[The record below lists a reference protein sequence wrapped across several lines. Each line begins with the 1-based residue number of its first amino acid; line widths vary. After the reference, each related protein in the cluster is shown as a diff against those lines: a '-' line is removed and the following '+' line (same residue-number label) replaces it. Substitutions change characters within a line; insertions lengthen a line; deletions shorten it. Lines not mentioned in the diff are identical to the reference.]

1 MKSSTRLALVI
12 ALALLLAFGPSSPAS
27 FDFNTSYSE
36 SRATNSNG
44 DAMRS
49 PLGIDEKPVVL
60 SEQGM
65 TTWQGLSSGIPTVAY
80 GNRTDTHLNNQ
91 MLYSPGTGTTTDTSV
106 YIPMENDWEGHELFV
121 GVYDLTENRTWT
133 QDPDMESSPGSWTLG
148 TNPVGTGAQPYS
160 QWSSN
165 GHGAGDDCLEVGITS
180 PPTTGGSNNGDPSVD
195 ESAFANQT
203 FAVPR
208 GDVRW
213 AGLRLDYWGDAQFPW
228 ANNSLNGFVAIYVS
242 VETAGH
248 ASRVWQKSFG
258 EIPLNRTWYD
268 SGLIPLDDLSI
279 FDLSDDV
286 YIEVGIFSQI
296 TVNYIP
302 DLEPVARVDNVEL
315 YLETLADPSDV
326 NLQVNGLDVN
336 DYSVGPTTIPGLGN
350 VTHLPDPTW
359 ASGPVMVNF
368 SWTPTP
374 STPDPDREIQVD
386 FNIETNLYARGDE
399 TSVYTQDPNAFGEVF
414 EVENATEVDYLTW
427 FNADIPMGYDNRYFF
442 NMTLPEGRDV
452 YYVGSP
458 LLTSENITDWNE
470 GHGPTW
476 FANISAFN
484 YPDRWGYWLIKSTG
498 PNMISDVLMFDPST
512 RSNSRFVDL
521 RAGDSAKLV
530 TQLDSGFAGVDVNLT
545 VYSPSGAIWYTTL
558 ATVNSTGYAETP
570 VLTFGQNATA
580 GSYVLEAFCGNS
592 IGMTAWNET
601 GFFRRAFKVV
611 HASNSELLNP
621 IDAQITWIANVTY
634 PDLFLVRIRI
644 NDSDMPVVTVPGGQ
658 MSSNWTTGPQA
669 FGDAGNGEYI
679 ITLDSGDLPSNGI
692 WIMEITWT
700 HPYFDSIVDY
710 LTINLNYD
718 ATFVLEDPES
728 PGISVPK
735 NYNSSFQVRFEDS
748 IGNPIDYGSVDCN
761 WTSYYTVNPVAGS
774 PGSYLVWLNTTFV
787 DMGEYVV
794 EVTGNANFVLPQRY
808 LIYVTVRELNTRA
821 TYVQNVLEI
830 PVGEASSF
838 TVEWMN
844 ADHDAPLTGLND
856 SITTTWAGIYSVDE
870 VSPGL
875 YNITIYTL
883 DSDAPGN
890 YSVSVSLSGY
900 LMRNQTFTISVI
912 IRSHSTLFTLDEPI
926 QQTQF
931 NEQVMVLVFFQDT
944 DLQVG
949 ITNIT
954 GNVHITITSPEIG
967 NVQFALVASSLGDG
981 HYNISIPSTQWG
993 SVGWKNLTIS
1003 VSWTGTK
1010 YTGQSFTT
1018 RVRLTGTTTDI
1029 FLDQAPSAVYFLN
1042 EFSFTVV
1049 YYDVTNTTN
1058 ISNNTLNVLLTIDPL
1073 TAGHPVTQSDFVVA
1087 ETGLGTGIYEFRL
1100 DSTQL
1105 DATGSF
1111 IFRIGFMWPKGV
1123 SPLYENQTMTVTL
1136 VVLQRPTYID
1146 YIPVPSTPYG
1156 ELADL
1161 EFSYIDFLTT
1171 TRIGDSPQ
1179 MSISLLNGTVG
1190 YSYSYD
1196 SGAVSFLL
1204 QVNTSTLPGIGS
1216 HMLVLNVTWVGSP
1229 YYTTSVTLAYTVTVI
1244 QRTTQLTHDSFAP
1257 GQWGNNV
1264 TIEFT
1269 YTDLVAGS
1277 SVGMT
1282 GTLSLNASLAG
1293 WYTVVYAGNGHY
1305 LVTVNTSGV
1314 GSDGLY
1320 TIVASID
1327 HTQPTFAS
1335 AIDTFGF
1342 SVLKRST
1349 QFGYESPDPVP
1360 YLENVTFVITYIDD
1374 STGRGVSGASVIVD
1388 CSNSTFA
1395 LALNTNYWVTYLGLG
1410 QYLIEVESTALGN
1423 LGTYIL
1429 GVSVSYSGAPY
1440 YLPANNDIT
1449 SRVIERTTQILII
1462 QTPGD
1467 TPFLEN
1473 VTFQF
1478 KFEDY
1483 ITGMIIPI
1491 DKSHISLS
1499 HGVAETPISIGEY
1512 ALYDFGTY
1520 YEISFNSTV
1529 LNPSSLV
1536 VGEEIQL
1543 EIDVTGAPPY
1553 YALRSTKAIATTT
1566 ERSTQILFPLI
1577 EEVPYTDNFT
1587 IELDYIDFLS
1597 GQGIENAVITL
1608 SSTNWSGPAYQVAEL
1623 GGGSYRVYVNSTVF
1637 GGIGTVY
1644 FDISASKGGVPFY
1657 SSRLA
1662 TGVPASIR
1670 AIITSL
1676 VAEAPPPGSTAV
1688 GVPINVTL
1696 TLMDFD
1702 HDVPLS
1708 GAVITTDWTSLYG
1721 TSYQLVEKGGG
1732 VYTLTLNMTGLIA
1745 QDYPFAV
1752 TAQKSL
1758 YQDSNIVVSVTP
1770 GASTFTLVLHK
1781 TAVYA
1786 LWGEVHDIR
1795 IDVRESY
1802 YYSLIPG
1809 ANVTLLW
1816 NSTIYYFTDLANGT
1830 YSLMLDTSNENFG
1843 VYNLQISVSRQ
1854 YYQTRQTSLT
1864 LVVSKAPGQ
1873 ILSEQTVFDVV
1884 VNTTQVFTIYLNDTI
1899 TGSHVVASSI
1909 TMEWNNTVYPL
1920 VTNGTPGFYL
1930 ASIDATGFALG
1941 QYEAVITAASLNHVF
1956 LDAIV
1961 DINIVPIPTNIG
1973 LASGA
1978 AALFVVRGA
1987 MLSILVEYNDTYYGG
2002 YVTGANVTYV
2012 LGSLRGSLTEHA
2024 NGTYNATIDTSN
2036 LPAQTIFLRIIGSKT
2051 GMATATRTLVVTIQP
2066 VPTEVTV
2073 DTLLREGYH
2082 GDLVEFTFYYN
2093 DTYNLQPIAGAFADV
2108 SWEGGT
2114 GDVTDQGNG
2123 YYLVEITL
2131 TPTSPRLYDIVA
2143 SFSLQ
2148 NYSLS
2153 SLTVRILIRAT
2164 PAHIEGPTA
2173 YDVPVNHTGSV
2184 VFNVINDLTNETI
2197 EGLQGLAYWEGGLI
2211 MELFQMDNGSY
2222 ELRVPDYLIMTS
2234 YRIEIGFSTS
2244 IYSLSSQF
2252 LDLTVRPVLTMID
2265 TLGINTTI
2273 LTFPGAQD
2281 SIVVLLRDLDHNM
2294 GISDANATVYYD
2306 PAQISFPEDRR
2317 PPVIDGVYTF
2327 PFVVR
2332 TGGTINVTITFTK
2345 DLYFSQ
2351 QITFTLKSDFSD
2363 EQILAQNLALT
2374 GGFLF
2379 IFVAIGIVAYVK
2391 HFAIPWIIRQ
2401 LNKMIAALAKGRV
2414 PSAPKVR
2421 AREDLVLEIINEELK
2436 PSGLGK
2442 ELEDVPGPSIE
2453 AVVPEIE
2460 DLLERLAEI
2469 TGLGK
2474 LELEAFRQDLARMRA
2489 SERPGFIREVI
2500 EQEEAR
2506 RAEALAEAEPIPAEA
2521 KEILEEKPEE
2531 LEELRLKL
2539 KRKGMSDDEIE
2550 IIIDQAKGLSKAD
2563 LEALLDSLGIKL

>member
-1 MKSSTRLALVI
+1 MKPSMRLTLVLV
-12 ALALLLAFGPSSPAS
+12 LAFMLAFGAS
-27 FDFNTSYSE
+27 GPTAFNLNSF
-36 SRATNSNG
+36 SRNGQNTNPTADS
-44 DAMRS
+44 MQS
-49 PLGIDEKPVVL
+49 PLGIEDRAFAL

-65 TTWQGLSSGIPTVAY
+65 VTWEGTSSGIPAMAY
-80 GNRTDTHLNNQ
+80 GNRTDIHLDNQ
-91 MLYSPGTGTTTDTSV
+91 MLYSPGTGTTTETSV
-106 YIPMENDWEGHELFV
+106 SIPMGDDWEGHELFV
-121 GVYDLTENRTWT
+121 EVYDLTENRTWI
-133 QDPDMESSPGSWTLG
+133 QDPDMESSPSTWTLG
-148 TNPVGTGAQPYS
+148 TVPVGGGAQPYAN
-160 QWSSN
+160 WLTD
-165 GHGAGDDCLEVGITS
+165 GHGAGDDCAQFEMYDPT
-180 PPTTGGSNNGDPSVD
+180 PPGDPSVG
-195 ESAFANQT
+195 ERAYARQNV
-203 FAVPR
+203 AVNR
-208 GDVRW
+208 GDVVW
-213 AGLRLDYWGDAQFPW
+213 AGLRLDYWIDSAWGAD
-228 ANNSLNGFVAIYVS
+228 GFVAVYVA
-242 VETAGH
+242 VETNDYTQ
-248 ASRVWQKSFG
+248 RVWQKSFADVD
-258 EIPLNRTWYD
+258 LAQTWYD
-268 SGLIPLDDLSI
+268 SGLVVLQDLST
-279 FDLSDDV
+279 FDLSDGLD
-286 YIEVGIFSQI
+286 IEVGLYSQQ
-296 TVNYIP
+296 TVDYQP
-302 DLEPVARVDNVEL
+302 DLEPEARVDNIQL
-315 YLETLADPSDV
+315 YIMTLTDPSDL
-326 NLQVNGLDVN
+326 NLQVNGQDVE
-336 DYSVGPTTIPGLGN
+336 DFMTGGSSTPGLGN
-350 VTHLPDPTW
+350 MTQI
-359 ASGPVMVNF
+359 PVP
-368 SWTPTP
+368 SWTASPVEINVTWTPIP
-374 STPDPDREIQVD
+374 STPDPDREIRVD
-386 FNIETNLYARGDE
+386 FNIMTNLYARHVE
-399 TSVYTQDPNAFGEVF
+399 TTVTTQNPTAFGDIF
-414 EVENATEVDYLTW
+414 TVENATDVDYLTW
-427 FNADIPMGYDNRYFF
+427 FNADIPPGYDNRYFF

-452 YYVGSP
+452 FYVGSP
-458 LLTSENITDWNE
+458 LLTSENITDWDE

-512 RSNSRFVDL
+512 RSNSRFLDL
-521 RAGDSAKLV
+521 RAGDTAKLV
-530 TQLDSGFAGVDVNLT
+530 THLDPGFAGVDVNLT

-592 IGMTAWNET
+592 IGVTAWNET

-621 IDAQITWIANVTY
+621 VDAQVTWITNVTY

-644 NDSDMPVVTVPGGQ
+644 NDSDILGVTVPGGQ
-658 MSSNWTTGPQA
+658 MSCNWTTGPQA

-692 WIMEITWT
+692 WIIEITWT
-700 HPYFDSIVDY
+700 HPHFDSIVDY

-718 ATFVLEDPES
+718 ATFVLENPES

-748 IGNPIDYGSVDCN
+748 TGNPIDYGRVDCN
-761 WTSYYTVNPVAGS
+761 WTSYYTVNPVLGS

-794 EVTGNANFVLPQRY
+794 EVTGKANFVLPQRY

-838 TVEWMN
+838 TVDWMD
-844 ADHDAPLTGLND
+844 ADHDIPLTGLND
-856 SITTTWAGIYSVDE
+856 SITTTWTGAYAVNE

-875 YNITIYTL
+875 YNITVYTS

-900 LMRNQTFTISVI
+900 LMRNQTFTISVV
-912 IRSHSTLFTLDEPI
+912 IRSHSTLFTLDEPL

-931 NEQVMVLVFFQDT
+931 NEQVMLLVFFQDT

-954 GNVHITITSPEIG
+954 GNVRITITSPEIG
-967 NVQFALVASSLGDG
+967 NVQFTLVGSSLGDG
-981 HYNISIPSTQWG
+981 HYNMTIPSTQWG
-993 SVGWKNLTIS
+993 SAGWKNLTIS
-1003 VSWTGTK
+1003 VSWNGAK
-1010 YTGQSFTT
+1010 YTGQSFSTQ
-1018 RVRLTGTTTDI
+1018 VRLTGTATDI
-1029 FLDQAPSAVYFLN
+1029 FLDQAPTAVYFLN
-1042 EFSFTVV
+1042 EFSFSVI

-1058 ISNNTLNVLLTIDPL
+1058 ISNDTLNVMLKIDSL
-1073 TAGHPVTQSDFVVA
+1073 TAGHPVTQSDFIVT
-1087 ETGLGTGIYEFRL
+1087 ETGVGTGIYEFRL
-1100 DSTQL
+1100 DSAQL
-1105 DATGSF
+1105 DSTGSF

-1179 MSISLLNGTVG
+1179 MSISLINGSVG

-1196 SGAVSFLL
+1196 SGEMSFLL
-1204 QVNTSTLPGIGS
+1204 RVDTSTLAGIGS
-1216 HMLVLNVTWVGSP
+1216 HVLVLNVTWIGSP
-1229 YYTTSVTLAYTVTVI
+1229 YYTTTVTLVYTVTVI
-1244 QRTTQLTHDSFAP
+1244 QRATQLTHDSFAP

-1264 TIEFT
+1264 TIQFT
-1269 YTDLVAGS
+1269 YTDLVAES
-1277 SVGMT
+1277 SAGMT
-1282 GTLSLNASLAG
+1282 GTLTLNASLAG

-1314 GSDGLY
+1314 GADGLY

-1342 SVLKRST
+1342 SVLQRST
-1349 QFGYESPDPVP
+1349 QFGYESPDPAP
-1360 YLENVTFVITYIDD
+1360 YLENVSFVVTYIDD
-1374 STGRGVSGASVIVD
+1374 STARGVSGASVIVD
-1388 CSNSTFA
+1388 CSNSTFV

-1423 LGTYIL
+1423 LGTYVL
-1429 GVSVSYSGAPY
+1429 SVSVSYSGAPY
-1440 YLPANNDIT
+1440 YLPANNDVT
-1449 SRVIERTTQILII
+1449 SRVVERTTQILII
-1462 QTPGD
+1462 QTPGE

-1491 DKSHISLS
+1491 DKSHITLS
-1499 HGVAETPISIGEY
+1499 HGVAETPITMGEY
-1512 ALYDFGTY
+1512 SLYDFGTH

-1529 LNPSSLV
+1529 LNPTDLV
-1536 VGEEIQL
+1536 VGEAIQL
-1543 EIDVTGAPPY
+1543 EIDITGAPPY
-1553 YALRSTKAIATTT
+1553 YALRSTNTIATTT

-1587 IELDYIDFLS
+1587 IELDYIDFLT
-1597 GQGIENAVITL
+1597 GQGIENAQIELT
-1608 SSTNWSGPAYQVAEL
+1608 SGNWTGSPYQVVEL
-1623 GGGSYRVYVNSTVF
+1623 GSGSYEVYINSTVF
-1637 GGIGTVY
+1637 GGIGTVF
-1644 FDISASKGGVPFY
+1644 FDILASREGVPFY

-1696 TLMDFD
+1696 ILMDFD
-1702 HDVPLS
+1702 HGIPLS

-1721 TSYQLVEKGGG
+1721 TSYTLVEEGSG
-1732 VYTLTLNMTGLIA
+1732 VYTLTLNMIGLIA
-1745 QDYPFAV
+1745 QDYSFTV
-1752 TAQKSL
+1752 TAQKTL
-1758 YQDSNIVVSVTP
+1758 YQDSNVVVSVTP
-1770 GASTFTLVLHK
+1770 GASTFALVLHK
-1781 TAVYA
+1781 TAIYA

-1816 NSTIYYFTDLANGT
+1816 NSTLYYFTDLANGT

-1843 VYNLQISVSRQ
+1843 VYNPQISVSRQ
-1854 YYQTRQTSLT
+1854 YYQTRQTSLA

-1884 VNTTQVFTIYLNDTI
+1884 VNTTRVFIIYLNDTI
-1899 TGSHVVASSI
+1899 TDSPVVASSI
-1909 TMEWNNTVYPL
+1909 TMEWNNTAYPL
-1920 VTNGTPGFYL
+1920 VSNGTPGFYI

-1941 QYEAVITAASLNHVF
+1941 PYEAVISAASLNHVF

-1961 DINIVPIPTNIG
+1961 DINVVPIPTNIG
-1973 LASGA
+1973 LVSGA

-2002 YVTGANVTYV
+2002 YVPGANVTYV
-2012 LGSLRGSLTEHA
+2012 LGGLKGTLTENI
-2024 NGTYNATIDTSN
+2024 NGTYNATIDTSG
-2036 LPAQTIFLRIIGSKT
+2036 LPAQTIFLRIIGIRT

-2073 DTLLREGYH
+2073 DTLLHEGYH
-2082 GDLVEFTFYYN
+2082 NDVVEFTFHYN
-2093 DTYNLQPIAGAFADV
+2093 DTYNLQPIAGAFVDI

-2114 GDVTDQGNG
+2114 GDVTDLGNG

-2153 SLTVRILIRAT
+2153 SLTVRVLITAT
-2164 PAHIEGPTA
+2164 PAHIEGPMA

-2197 EGLQGLAYWEGGLI
+2197 EGLQGLAYWESGLI
-2211 MELFQMDNGSY
+2211 MELFQMGNGSY

-2252 LDLTVRPVLTMID
+2252 LDLTVRPVLTFID
-2265 TLGINTTI
+2265 TLGLNTTI
-2273 LTFPGAQD
+2273 VTNPGAQD
-2281 SIVVLLRDLDHNM
+2281 SIVILLRDLDHDV
-2294 GISDANATVYYD
+2294 GISDANASVSFD
-2306 PAQISFPEDRR
+2306 PALISFPEERR
-2317 PPVIDGVYTF
+2317 TVDLDGVYTF
-2327 PFVVR
+2327 PYVVR
-2332 TGGTINVTITFTK
+2332 EGGTITVTITFTK

-2351 QITFTLKSDFSD
+2351 QITFTLKSDYSE
-2363 EQILAQNLALT
+2363 EQLLTQRLAVG

-2379 IFVAIGIVAYVK
+2379 ILLAIGIVAYVK

-2401 LNKMIAALAKGRV
+2401 LNKMIAALAKGKV
-2414 PSAPKVR
+2414 PRAPKVR
-2421 AREDLVLEIINEELK
+2421 AREDLVLEIVNEELK
-2436 PSGLGK
+2436 PSGLAK

-2453 AVVPEIE
+2453 AVVPEVE
-2460 DLLERLAEI
+2460 DLLEHLAQI
-2469 TGLGK
+2469 TGLGEV
-2474 LELEAFRQDLARMRA
+2474 ELEAFRQDLARMRA

-2506 RAEALAEAEPIPAEA
+2506 RAEALAEAEPVPAEA
-2521 KEILEEKPEE
+2521 KEILEDKPEE

-2550 IIIDQAKGLSKAD
+2550 IIIEQAKSLSKAD

>member
-1 MKSSTRLALVI
+1 MKPSMRLTLVLV
-12 ALALLLAFGPSSPAS
+12 LAFMLAFGAS
-27 FDFNTSYSE
+27 GPTAFDFRAFDE
-36 SRATNSNG
+36 SIQGVNPTDGPVQR
-44 DAMRS
+44 
-49 PLGIDEKPVVL
+49 PLGIDNRAVAL
-60 SEQGM
+60 SEQGLV
-65 TTWQGLSSGIPTVAY
+65 TWQGQSSGIPVVAY
-80 GNRTDTHLNNQ
+80 GNRTDTYLDNQ
-91 MLYSPGTGTTTDTSV
+91 IVYSPGTGTTTETSV

-121 GVYDLTENRTWT
+121 SVYDLTENRTWT
-133 QDPDMESSPGSWTLG
+133 LDPGMESGSTYWTLG
-148 TNPVGTGAQPYS
+148 TVSVGGGAAPQAN
-160 QWSSN
+160 WLAD
-165 GHGAGDDCLEVGITS
+165 GHGSGDDCAEFTITDPS
-180 PPTTGGSNNGDPSVD
+180 GDPGVGERGYARQNMVVD
-195 ESAFANQT
+195 
-203 FAVPR
+203 R
-208 GDVRW
+208 GDVIW
-213 AGLRLDYWGDAQFPW
+213 AGFRMDYWIDSAWGAD
-228 ANNSLNGFVAIYVS
+228 GFVAVYVS
-242 VETAGH
+242 IETNDYTQ
-248 ASRVWQKSFG
+248 RVWQKSFADVDQAQ
-258 EIPLNRTWYD
+258 TWFD
-268 SGLIPLDDLSI
+268 SGLIELSDLSI
-279 FDLSDDV
+279 FDLSDGVD
-286 YIEVGIFSQI
+286 IEVGLYSQQN
-296 TVNYIP
+296 VNYIP
-302 DLEPVARVDNVEL
+302 DLDPEARVDNFEL
-315 YLETLADPSDV
+315 YLRTLTDPSDV

-336 DYSVGPTTIPGLGN
+336 DYGVGPSTIPGLGN
-350 VTHLPDPTW
+350 MTQYPDPTW
-359 ASGPVMVNF
+359 TSGPVMVNF
-368 SWTPTP
+368 TWTPTP
-374 STPDPDREIQVD
+374 PTPNPDRAILVD
-386 FNIETNLYARGDE
+386 FNVETNLYARGDE
-399 TSVYTQDPNAFGEVF
+399 TTVYTQDPTAYGESF
-414 EVENATEVDYLTW
+414 AVENATDVDYLTW
-427 FNADIPMGYDNRYFF
+427 FNADIPTGYDNRYFF

-458 LLTSENITDWNE
+458 LLTSENITDWDE

-512 RSNSRFVDL
+512 HSNSRFLDL

-530 TQLDSGFAGVDVNLT
+530 AQLDSSFAGVDVNLT
-545 VYSPSGAIWYTTL
+545 VYSPSGAIWYTTQVI
-558 ATVNSTGYAETP
+558 VNSTGYAETP
-570 VLTFGQNATA
+570 MLTFGQNATA
-580 GSYVLEAFCGNS
+580 GSYILEAFCGNS
-592 IGMTAWNET
+592 IGATAWNET
-601 GFFRRAFKVV
+601 GFFRRAFNVV

-621 IDAQITWIANVTY
+621 VDAQGTWITNVTY
-634 PDLFLVRIRI
+634 PDLFLVRIRV
-644 NDSDMPVVTVPGGQ
+644 NDSDIPGVTVPGGQ
-658 MSSNWTTGPQA
+658 MSCNWTTGPQA

-692 WIMEITWT
+692 WVIEIVWN
-700 HPYFDSIVDY
+700 HPHFDSIVDH
-710 LTINLNYD
+710 LTIYLNYD

-748 IGNPIDYGSVDCN
+748 TGNPIDYGSVDCN
-761 WTSYYTVNPVAGS
+761 WSSYYSVSPVAGS

-794 EVTGNANFVLPQRY
+794 EVTGKANFVLPQRY

-830 PVGEASSF
+830 PVGEAGSF
-838 TVEWMN
+838 TVDWMD
-844 ADHDAPLTGLND
+844 ADHNVPLTGLND
-856 SITTTWAGIYSVDE
+856 SITTTWIGAYAVDE
-870 VSPGL
+870 VSPGR
-875 YNITIYTL
+875 YNVTIYTL

-900 LMRNQTFTISVI
+900 LMRNQTFTISVVV
-912 IRSHSTLFTLDEPI
+912 RSHSTLFTLDEPV

-967 NVQFALVASSLGDG
+967 NVQFALVGSSLGDG

-993 SVGWKNLTIS
+993 SAGWKNLTIS
-1003 VSWTGTK
+1003 VSWTGVK
-1010 YTGQSFTT
+1010 YMGQSFDTQ
-1018 RVRLTGTTTDI
+1018 VRLTGTATDI
-1029 FLDQAPSAVYFLN
+1029 FLDQAPTAVYFLN
-1042 EFSFTVV
+1042 EFSFSVV

-1058 ISNNTLNVLLTIDPL
+1058 ISNNTLNVMLTIDPL

-1087 ETGLGTGIYEFRL
+1087 ETGVGTGIYEFRL

-1179 MSISLLNGTVG
+1179 LSISLLNGTVG
-1190 YSYSYD
+1190 YSHSYD
-1196 SGAVSFLL
+1196 SGEVSFLL
-1204 QVNTSTLPGIGS
+1204 QVDTSTLAGIGS
-1216 HMLVLNVTWVGSP
+1216 HVLVLNVTWVGSP
-1229 YYTTSVTLAYTVTVI
+1229 YYTTTVTLAYTVTVI
-1244 QRTTQLTHDSFAP
+1244 QRATQLTHDSFAP

-1269 YTDLVAGS
+1269 YTDLIAES
-1277 SVGMT
+1277 SAGMT
-1282 GTLSLNASLAG
+1282 GVLTLNASLAG

-1305 LVTVNTSGV
+1305 LVTLNTSGV
-1314 GSDGLY
+1314 GTDGLY

-1327 HTQPTFAS
+1327 HFQPTFAD
-1335 AIDTFGF
+1335 AIDAFGF
-1342 SVLKRST
+1342 SVLQRST
-1349 QFGYESPDPVP
+1349 QFGYESPDPAP
-1360 YLENVTFVITYIDD
+1360 YLENVTFVVTYIDD
-1374 STGRGVSGASVIVD
+1374 STGRGVSGASVLVD
-1388 CSNSTFA
+1388 CSNSSYA

-1410 QYLIEVESTALGN
+1410 QYLIELETTALGN
-1423 LGTYIL
+1423 LGTYVL
-1429 GVSVSYSGAPY
+1429 SVSVSYSGAPY

-1462 QTPGD
+1462 KTPGD

-1491 DKSHISLS
+1491 DKSHITLS
-1499 HGVAETPISIGEY
+1499 HGVAETPITIGEY
-1512 ALYDFGTY
+1512 ALYSFGTY
-1520 YEISFNSTV
+1520 FEISFNSTV
-1529 LNPSSLV
+1529 LNPSDLV

-1543 EIDVTGAPPY
+1543 EIDATGSPPY
-1553 YALRSTKAIATTT
+1553 YALRSTTTIATTT
-1566 ERSTQILFPLI
+1566 VRSTQILFPLI

-1587 IELDYIDFLS
+1587 IQLDYIDFLS

-1608 SSTNWSGPAYQVAEL
+1608 ASVNWSGPAYQVVEL
-1623 GGGSYRVYVNSTVF
+1623 GSGSYRVYINSTVF
-1637 GGIGTVY
+1637 GGIGTVF

-1670 AIITSL
+1670 EIITSL

-1702 HDVPLS
+1702 HNVPLD
-1708 GAVITTDWTSLYG
+1708 GAAITTDWTSLYG
-1721 TSYQLVEKGGG
+1721 TSYQLIAEGGG
-1732 VYTLTLNMTGLIA
+1732 VYILALNMTGLLA
-1745 QDYPFAV
+1745 QDYSFTV
-1752 TAQKSL
+1752 TAQKIL
-1758 YQDSNIVVSVTP
+1758 YQGSNIVVSVTP
-1770 GASTFTLVLHK
+1770 GASTFALVLHK

-1816 NSTIYYFTDLANGT
+1816 NSTLYYFTDLANGT

-1843 VYNLQISVSRQ
+1843 VYDLQLSVSRQ

-1884 VNTTQVFTIYLNDTI
+1884 VNTTRVFIIYLNDTI
-1899 TGSHVVASSI
+1899 TDSPVVASSI
-1909 TMEWNNTVYPL
+1909 TMEWNNTAYPL
-1920 VTNGTPGFYL
+1920 VSNGTPGFYV
-1930 ASIDATGFALG
+1930 ASIDTTGFALG
-1941 QYEAVITAASLNHVF
+1941 PYEAVISAASLNHVF

-1973 LASGA
+1973 LVSGA

-2002 YVTGANVTYV
+2002 YVAGANVTYV
-2012 LGSLRGSLTEHA
+2012 LGSLRGNLTENA
-2024 NGTYNATIDTSN
+2024 NGTYSATIDTSG
-2036 LPAQTIFLRIIGSKT
+2036 LPAQTIFLRIIGSRT

-2073 DTLLREGYH
+2073 NTLLREGYH
-2082 GDLVEFTFYYN
+2082 SDLVTFTFYYN
-2093 DTYNLQPIAGAFADV
+2093 DTYNLQPIAGAFVDV

-2114 GDVTDQGNG
+2114 GDVTDLGTG
-2123 YYLVEITL
+2123 YYLVEISL

-2153 SLTVRILIRAT
+2153 SLTVRVLITAT
-2164 PAHIEGPTA
+2164 PAHIEGPTE
-2173 YDVPVNHTGSV
+2173 YSVPVNHTGSV
-2184 VFNVINDLTNETI
+2184 VFNVINDLTNDTI
-2197 EGLQGLAYWEGGLI
+2197 EGLQGLAYWESGLI
-2211 MELFQMDNGSY
+2211 MELFQMDNG
-2222 ELRVPDYLIMTS
+2222 
-2234 YRIEIGFSTS
+2234 
-2244 IYSLSSQF
+2244 
-2252 LDLTVRPVLTMID
+2252 
-2265 TLGINTTI
+2265 
-2273 LTFPGAQD
+2273 
-2281 SIVVLLRDLDHNM
+2281 
-2294 GISDANATVYYD
+2294 
-2306 PAQISFPEDRR
+2306 
-2317 PPVIDGVYTF
+2317 
-2327 PFVVR
+2327 
-2332 TGGTINVTITFTK
+2332 
-2345 DLYFSQ
+2345 
-2351 QITFTLKSDFSD
+2351 
-2363 EQILAQNLALT
+2363 
-2374 GGFLF
+2374 
-2379 IFVAIGIVAYVK
+2379 
-2391 HFAIPWIIRQ
+2391 
-2401 LNKMIAALAKGRV
+2401 
-2414 PSAPKVR
+2414 
-2421 AREDLVLEIINEELK
+2421 
-2436 PSGLGK
+2436 
-2442 ELEDVPGPSIE
+2442 
-2453 AVVPEIE
+2453 
-2460 DLLERLAEI
+2460 
-2469 TGLGK
+2469 
-2474 LELEAFRQDLARMRA
+2474 
-2489 SERPGFIREVI
+2489 
-2500 EQEEAR
+2500 
-2506 RAEALAEAEPIPAEA
+2506 
-2521 KEILEEKPEE
+2521 
-2531 LEELRLKL
+2531 
-2539 KRKGMSDDEIE
+2539 
-2550 IIIDQAKGLSKAD
+2550 
-2563 LEALLDSLGIKL
+2563 